1 MFSEPVVLS
10 LYAFFLIFLRRL
22 SGFTLLMA
30 FPQAGREGISTSQES
45 RSCQVKEVSP
55 EHLSICLQ
63 LRDKPALD
71 LTTDLMMNSLLT
83 LSVINLS

>member
-1 MFSEPVVLS
+1 MFSKPVGPESLRFFSHFSEEALRIYTPDGLS
-10 LYAFFLIFLRRL
+10 P
-22 SGFTLLMA
+22 SWQG
-30 FPQAGREGISTSQES
+30 GISTSQEFH
-45 RSCQVKEVSP
+45 SCQVKEVSP